1 MAYNGETL
9 GSTTHGLILPQMYL
23 CVCHSFFMHATL
35 HNIAC
40 SHFEHLV
47 LEGFPHQSQG
57 WVCFFTDSACS
68 MMSLMVWA
76 HGGTVPLLCK
86 GLTHSQER
94 CPCLEEALAARWA
107 LLPRT
112 KHPPPNSSSK
122 RGPSAG
128 AEERE
133 TEEVRK

>member
-9 GSTTHGLILPQMYL
+9 GSTTHGLILLQMYL

-57 WVCFFTDSACS
+57 LLVDFGGVFSCFDT
-68 MMSLMVWA
+68 SLMLVDYS
-76 HGGTVPLLCK
+76 GTALPLTARPSVPFWRK
-86 GLTHSQER
+86 GVHLFCVVFTISRAIPER
-94 CPCLEEALAARWA
+94 
-107 LLPRT
+107 
-112 KHPPPNSSSK
+112 
-122 RGPSAG
+122 
-128 AEERE
+128 
-133 TEEVRK
+133 